1 MTPLHEACN
10 HGWFKVAKMLIIFG
24 ADVSAPSKN
33 GQTPL
38 HYAVLCGKSEI
49 VTLLLQ
55 HGAKRRAKNA
65 CGGTPLDLARD
76 PDVIEALNV
85 KFKNYTCTAV
95 GSPDSSR
102 LTLRFQSVRSRDD
115 KGPSRTHS
123 PVSAPTAAPR
133 YPLYCVSMEAQGRDT
148 YDLNGKKEEPSTT
161 AAGGSALVDVVSSSS
176 PALSGEEQAPASTG
190 DTLNGSLT
198 ELHCDEATSDEPLR
212 KRRRSS
218 NDSNN
223 GISTGKSRPS
233 RNEKSHSRGP
243 EAESNFGG
251 PRKRGGNS
259 SSDTESGPSEQ
270 EMDADQALATQEVSC
285 GSGSSS
291 GNGHGSSPKVPPLKI
306 VLPPSSVGGLEV
318 GEPASGACSKERKV
332 SSTKPALPYV
342 VNSAEPVGEGSPE
355 QGGGE
360 ASERRREEERC
371 QRVTR
376 SSHRAALTHDDDTAE
391 EGASTEVH
399 PRKRK
404 LRARE
409 EHLPGSVPAPSGPPP
424 QPPQPAPVGE
434 EGPQQV
440 ANGYQMF
447 ADIRKQV
454 LKRRQNMAIVHPKP
468 PQGFKDYLLNR
479 GSYVL
484 EGNPSSRLSVPVI
497 SLPQSLSGSPM
508 KELFGEQE
516 QERYKLRLQHL
527 IERATQCAHSLLF
540 AQEKLVLSAEQEI
553 LRVHGRAARAIQ
565 NQAVPLSACSI
576 LRDEEIY
583 NVLKP
588 EQDDKDKNVRSRYNG
603 RLFLSWL
610 QDVEDKWEKTKEK
623 MLLRQHNEAESLH
636 AVQKLDWEWK
646 LKELGLCDVKATPV
660 IDDICVPSVHVSDEF
675 DVLPA

>member
-1 MTPLHEACN
+1 MKNNPAQSQMQ
-10 HGWFKVAKMLIIFG
+10 KA
-24 ADVSAPSKN
+24 VS
-33 GQTPL
+33 
-38 HYAVLCGKSEI
+38 
-49 VTLLLQ
+49 
-55 HGAKRRAKNA
+55 
-65 CGGTPLDLARD
+65 
-76 PDVIEALNV
+76 
-85 KFKNYTCTAV
+85 
-95 GSPDSSR
+95 SPDSSR

-115 KGPSRTHS
+115 KGPSRSHS
-123 PVSAPTAAPR
+123 PVSAPTAAPK

-176 PALSGEEQAPASTG
+176 PAISGEEQTPVSTG
-190 DTLNGSLT
+190 ETLNGSLA
-198 ELHCDEATSDEPLR
+198 EPHCDEVASDEPLR

-223 GISTGKSRPS
+223 GISTGKARPS
-233 RNEKSHSRGP
+233 RGEKAHSRGP

-270 EMDADQALATQEVSC
+270 EMDTDQALATQEASC
-285 GSGSSS
+285 GSSS

-306 VLPPSSVGGLEV
+306 VLPPSGVGGLEA
-318 GEPASGACSKERKV
+318 GEPVSGACSKERKV

-342 VNSAEPVGEGSPE
+342 VNSTEPVGEGSPE

-360 ASERRREEERC
+360 AGERRREEERC

-376 SSHRAALTHDDDTAE
+376 SSHRAALTHDDDATE

-409 EHLPGSVPAPSGPPP
+409 EHHPGSLPAPSGLPP
-424 QPPQPAPVGE
+424 QPPQPAPLGE
-434 EGPQQV
+434 DGLQPV
-440 ANGYQMF
+440 ANGFQMF
-447 ADIRKQV
+447 LDIRRQV
-454 LKRRQNMAIVHPKP
+454 EKRRQAMAIVHPKP

-527 IERATQCAHSLLF
+527 IER
-540 AQEKLVLSAEQEI
+540 EKLVLSAEQEI

-588 EQDDKDKNVRSRYNG
+588 EQICIKSPESLPEKKDDKDKNVRSRYNG

-646 LKELGLCDVKATPV
+646 LKELGLCDVKATPI

>member
-1 MTPLHEACN
+1 M
-10 HGWFKVAKMLIIFG
+10 
-24 ADVSAPSKN
+24 SAP
-33 GQTPL
+33 P
-38 HYAVLCGKSEI
+38 
-49 VTLLLQ
+49 
-55 HGAKRRAKNA
+55 
-65 CGGTPLDLARD
+65 
-76 PDVIEALNV
+76 
-85 KFKNYTCTAV
+85 
-95 GSPDSSR
+95 
-102 LTLRFQSVRSRDD
+102 
-115 KGPSRTHS
+115 
-123 PVSAPTAAPR
+123 AAPR
-133 YPLYCVSMEAQGRDT
+133 YPLYCVSMEAQGRDV
-148 YDLNGKKEEPSTT
+148 YDVNGKKEEPSST
-161 AAGGSALVDVVSSSS
+161 GGSAPVDVVSSSS
-176 PALSGEEQAPASTG
+176 PALSGEEQSLVSTG
-190 DTLNGSLT
+190 ETLNGSVT
-198 ELHCDEATSDEPLR
+198 EPHCDEATLDEPLH

-223 GISTGKSRPS
+223 GISTGKARPS
-233 RNEKSHSRGP
+233 RGDKAHSREGD
-243 EAESNFGG
+243 FGG

-270 EMDADQALATQEVSC
+270 EMDVDQATATQEVSC
-285 GSGSSS
+285 GSSS

-306 VLPPSSVGGLEV
+306 VLPPSGVGGLEA
-318 GEPASGACSKERKV
+318 GEPVGGVCSKERKV

-342 VNSAEPVGEGSPE
+342 VNSTESVGEGSPE

-360 ASERRREEERC
+360 AGERRREEERC

-376 SSHRAALTHDDDTAE
+376 SSHRAALTHEDDNAE
-391 EGASTEVH
+391 EGPSTEVH

-409 EHLPGSVPAPSGPPP
+409 EHHPGSVPAPSGLPPP

-434 EGPQQV
+434 ETPQPVANCYQMYFCIRRQV
-440 ANGYQMF
+440 A
-447 ADIRKQV
+447 
-454 LKRRQNMAIVHPKP
+454 KRRQAMAIVHPKP

-484 EGNPSSRLSVPVI
+484 EGNPSSRLAVPVI
-497 SLPQSLSGSPM
+497 TLPQSLSGSPM
-508 KELFGEQE
+508 KELFGAQE
-516 QERYKLRLQHL
+516 EERYKLRLQHQY
-527 IERATQCAHSLLF
+527 ER
-540 AQEKLVLSAEQEI
+540 EKLVLSAEQEI

-588 EQDDKDKNVRSRYNG
+588 EQICVKSPESLLEKKDDKDKNVRSRYNG

-646 LKELGLCDVKATPV
+646 LKELGLCDVKATPI
-660 IDDICVPSVHVSDEF
+660 IDDICVPCVHVSDEF